1 MVLLV
6 SLRVRPSQMLMVV
19 VVGACGPRFLFTAGT
34 GAVMEQIAAG
44 RGALVV
50 LLIANAMIS

>member
-1 MVLLV
+1 
-6 SLRVRPSQMLMVV
+6 MLMVV